1 MWDRYEKYTKATL
14 GIRDYK
20 RKRAENRQKLRN
32 PHRFKLELLV
42 VRSNTILR
50 RLFKNCYHQ
59 FFGQSWDN
67 STTCDTN
74 SSKTSVRSGNSNDWD
89 HTTLTTLLLN
99 TSRLKTLNQ
108 IEEQQLDSEDKLLV
122 QVREISGQ
130 LAHHPTRNVSG
141 DEFNQ
146 LWQQLR
152 SILVHF
158 GEADSELDKLKD
170 NIEVKSSIETTI
182 DSGNVKEALPEHD
195 RAIFY

>member
-1 MWDRYEKYTKATL
+1 MWD
-14 GIRDYK
+14 
-20 RKRAENRQKLRN
+20 
-32 PHRFKLELLV
+32 
-42 VRSNTILR
+42 S
-50 RLFKNCYHQ
+50 
-59 FFGQSWDN
+59 
-67 STTCDTN
+67 